1 MTKFEQRD
9 NSGVLFKNDRKEKD
23 THADYNG
30 TIMVDGRE
38 YYLNAWIKDGARGK
52 FMSLSVKPKEARA
65 KDDYK
70 IPASQPVSLKQTGS
84 YGYDLDDE
92 IPF

>member
-1 MTKFEQRD
+1 MAFEQRD

-52 FMSLSVKPKEARA
+52 FMSISVKPKEARA

-70 IPASQPVSLKQTGS
+70 RPAKHNRYDVD
-84 YGYDLDDE
+84 GYERPATELDDS

>member
-1 MTKFEQRD
+1 MAFEPRD
-9 NSGVLFKNDRKEKD
+9 NSGVLFKNDRKERD

-70 IPASQPVSLKQTGS
+70 KPAKQAAPMDD
-84 YGYDLDDE
+84 YGLDDAV
-92 IPF
+92 PF

>member
-1 MTKFEQRD
+1 MTMAFEQRD

-70 IPASQPVSLKQTGS
+70 KPVKNAGFDA
-84 YGYDLDDE
+84 GVHDDFGDPE